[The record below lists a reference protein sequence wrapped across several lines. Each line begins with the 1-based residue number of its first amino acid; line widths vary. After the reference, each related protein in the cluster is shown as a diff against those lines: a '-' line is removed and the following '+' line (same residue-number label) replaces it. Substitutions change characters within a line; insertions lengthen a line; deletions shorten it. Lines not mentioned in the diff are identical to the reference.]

1 MPEAHAVVGS
11 RRGLHGRSAAVLASR
26 VWGAGAPVTIGR
38 PGAVAVSAADVL
50 AVLGE
55 GLMAGEEV
63 VVRVEEGHL
72 PASETALLLAALVSD
87 VESELDPPEG

>member
-1 MPEAHAVVGS
+1 M
-11 RRGLHGRSAAVLASR
+11 
-26 VWGAGAPVTIGR
+26 
-38 PGAVAVSAADVL
+38 AVSAADVL

-72 PASETALLLAALVSD
+72 PASETALLLAALVRD